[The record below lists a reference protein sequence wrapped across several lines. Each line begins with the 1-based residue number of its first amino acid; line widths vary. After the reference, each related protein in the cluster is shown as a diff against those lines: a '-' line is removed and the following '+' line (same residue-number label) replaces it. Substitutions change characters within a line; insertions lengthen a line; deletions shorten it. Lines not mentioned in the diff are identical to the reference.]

1 MNQFYGCYEEIS
13 STHTARN
20 YPKQRECKICFG
32 KHPAHLHG
40 FNFSSKRADGNTS
53 STDDDKTVK
62 SNCAYV
68 GGSHNNYT
76 GDLTVLSMCV
86 VSVRIRHEK
95 SNKEVI
101 SFAMLDACS
110 QGTFSTNKLM
120 KDLGIEGT
128 RTYINIK
135 TLNGQEKQSTHILDG
150 IKVCKL
156 TPKADKHQK
165 WIKLPSYTKEEIPV
179 DRSEIAT
186 PAKVKQWQ
194 YLEKTSRFLGEND
207 NISVDLLIG
216 ANFVETLQPLE
227 VIPSQQD
234 GPYAYRTILG
244 WCVVRLIVDEKPD
257 AVSCNWIVVLQAK
270 SGSVAKYHFE
280 VQNKC
285 EDIGIKEMF
294 RKIYMSDFQDTIS
307 ERENS
312 IIGKMSEISSE
323 DRIFLEIVDIET
335 MKVGNHYQKP

>member
-1 MNQFYGCYEEIS
+1 M
-13 STHTARN
+13 
-20 YPKQRECKICFG
+20 
-32 KHPAHLHG
+32 
-40 FNFSSKRADGNTS
+40 
-53 STDDDKTVK
+53 
-62 SNCAYV
+62 
-68 GGSHNNYT
+68 
-76 GDLTVLSMCV
+76 
-86 VSVRIRHEK
+86 
-95 SNKEVI
+95 
-101 SFAMLDACS
+101 
-110 QGTFSTNKLM
+110 
-120 KDLGIEGT
+120 
-128 RTYINIK
+128 
-135 TLNGQEKQSTHILDG
+135 
-150 IKVCKL
+150 
-156 TPKADKHQK
+156 
-165 WIKLPSYTKEEIPV
+165 
-179 DRSEIAT
+179 
-186 PAKVKQWQ
+186 
-194 YLEKTSRFLGEND
+194 
-207 NISVDLLIG
+207 DLLIG